1 VPLAPGSY
9 GFSVRAPSLDGQDFI
24 TITVE
29 AGRTYQVEGEILWG
43 WPTGRP
49 KFRPVSESGG
59 RAEAGIP
66 STANPQTGSDQSQ
79 ASPST
84 PSGALAGAALG
95 SAASKPAAGA
105 AVDRG
110 RIGFRNF
117 IGDWNLDMWS
127 LASDGSK
134 LEGKGVAQGSAEG
147 ESATRIMITEFRSAA
162 FPTATGGGQVLFS
175 YEQGK
180 GFLLVSNFRYSDE
193 VLRFTGQ
200 YQADTGKYVFYLFG
214 GPGGQF
220 ATGVARSS
228 VRVEVRSL
236 DTASWIA
243 DIFSSVDGRTT
254 QVQSYRFT
262 RQ

>member
-1 VPLAPGSY
+1 MRRNATPLLLLACVAALPLLSMPTATAGAAEAGPDQGLVAFHRKKSMKGKAIRFNIEQDGRPIGQLLSGSTIEVALAPGSY

-59 RAEAGIP
+59 RAEPGIR
-66 STANPQTGSDQSQ
+66 STANPQTVSDQSQ

-84 PSGALAGAALG
+84 PGGALAGAALG

-147 ESATRIMITEFRSAA
+147 ENATRIMITEFQSAA
-162 FPTATGGGQVLFS
+162 FPAATGGGQILFS
-175 YEQGK
+175 YE
-180 GFLLVSNFRYSDE
+180 
-193 VLRFTGQ
+193 
-200 YQADTGKYVFYLFG
+200 
-214 GPGGQF
+214 PG
-220 ATGVARSS
+220 
-228 VRVEVRSL
+228 
-236 DTASWIA
+236 
-243 DIFSSVDGRTT
+243 
-254 QVQSYRFT
+254 
-262 RQ
+262 